1 MIKIGIVSGAVCAD
15 ADHSHCSHQ
24 ARRED
29 MRLGVQRMNLMIGL
43 DEMTLLCQLPLRP

>member
-1 MIKIGIVSGAVCAD
+1 MIKIGIVSGTAYAGT
-15 ADHSHCSHQ
+15 DHSRCSHQ

-29 MRLGVQRMNLMIGL
+29 VRLGVPRQNPMFGL

>member
-1 MIKIGIVSGAVCAD
+1 MIKIGIVGGTACAD
-15 ADHSHCSHQ
+15 ADHSRCSRQ

-29 MRLGVQRMNLMIGL
+29 MRLSVLRLNPMLGL